1 MRPETEQELAHILLT
16 ELLAYQFASPVRWIE
31 TQDVFLK
38 DYNTERVVEIGPSP
52 TLSGMA
58 NRTIKAK
65 YESYDAALSLQR
77 EVLCYSKDAKEI
89 YYTPD
94 PADLAAATEA
104 ASTSAPSTSEAAPAA
119 AAAAAPVAAAASA
132 PAPSGP
138 VAEIPDEP
146 VKASLL
152 LHVLVAQKLKKGLDQ
167 IPLSK
172 AIKDLVNGKSTV
184 QNEILGDLGKEFG
197 ATPEK
202 PEETPLEELA
212 EQFQETFAGQLGKQS
227 SSLIARLMS
236 SKMPGGFSVAT
247 ARKYLQGR
255 WGLGPGRQDSVLLIS
270 LTQEPAARL
279 ASEGDAKTFL
289 DGVAQKYASIAN
301 ISLASA
307 SASSA
312 GSGGA
317 GGATIDAAAFE
328 ELTKDNKVLAKQQL
342 QVLARYLKLDLNKG
356 NKAAEEQK
364 DNLKAL
370 QDQLDV
376 LNNELGDYFI
386 EGISSSFSRKK
397 ARVYDSSWNWSRQSL
412 LTLYFEIIHGLLK
425 RVDRQLVS
433 EAINIMNRSNNS
445 LIKFMEYHIN
455 QADESKGENYALA
468 KELGNQLIENC
479 KLALNLDPVY
489 KDISYPL
496 GPKTSVDHKGNIQYT
511 EVPRENVR
519 KLQQY
524 VFEMSQGSVVTKS
537 AQPTIA
543 QDLTKAYK
551 AISKQ
556 AELSKDTKFEFEKLY
571 SELIKFLES
580 SKEIEINKNTSL
592 AGSND
597 DNLDSDSTK
606 EVASLQTN
614 SSISNPV
621 SKLIPPETIPFL
633 HLKKR
638 LPDDTWAYDRNLTAT
653 YLDGLEQAA
662 VNGASFK
669 NKYVLITGAGAGSIG
684 AEILKGLIQGGA
696 NVILTT
702 SRFSKK
708 VTEYYQ
714 EIYATYGAKG
724 SSLVV
729 VPFNQGSKQDV
740 KALVDYIYDD
750 VKKDGLGWDLDAI
763 IPFAAIPENG
773 IEMNHIDSKS
783 ELAHRIMLTNLLR
796 ILGEVKDHK
805 VAKGIETRPAQVILP
820 LSPNHGTFG
829 SDGLYSESK
838 LSLETLFNRWHSEGW
853 ANQLTI
859 CGAVIGW
866 TRGTGL
872 MSANNII
879 SEGIENLGVRTFSQS
894 EMGFNILGLLS
905 PEITELCQKSPVW
918 ADLNGGLQF
927 ITQLKDK
934 TNDLRK
940 QILETSDIRKAVSI
954 ETAIE
959 HKVVNGE
966 NADAPFAKTAINPR
980 ANMKFDFPTLKPYDE
995 IKKIAPNLEGLL
1007 NLEKVI
1013 VVTGF
1018 SEVGPWGSSRTRWE
1032 MESQGEFSLE
1042 GCIEIAW
1049 IMGLIKYHNGNLK
1062 GRPYTGWVDAK
1073 TNEPV
1078 EDKDVKGKYETF
1090 ILDHCGI
1097 RLIEPELFHG
1107 YNPSKKEFI
1116 QEVVLEEDLAEF
1128 EASKETAEH
1137 FKLEHGDKVEI
1148 QENPETGEYTVT
1160 LLKGASLFIPKA
1172 LKFDRLVAGQIP
1184 SGWDARRYGIP
1195 EDTISQVDPITL
1207 YVLVSTCEAFIS
1219 AGITDPYELYKYIH
1233 VSELG
1238 NCSGSGMGGV
1248 SALRGMFK
1256 DRYKDQPVQ
1265 NDILQE
1271 SFINTMSAW
1280 VNMLLLSSSG
1290 PIKTPVGACATAV
1303 ESLELGY
1310 ETIVSGKAKVCIV
1323 GGYDDFQEEGSYE
1336 FGNMNATSNSLDE
1349 FEHGRTPS
1357 EMSRPATTTR
1367 NGFMESQGS
1376 GLQIIM
1382 SAKLALEMG
1391 VPIYGVL
1398 GLTATAT
1405 DKIGRSVPAPGKGI
1419 LTTAREHHGDLKYN
1433 TSLLDISYRKRQVE
1447 RRIKEVKSWIDAE
1460 YEYLQEV
1467 SESLPK
1473 EEQDVYLSERIQ
1485 EIQEE
1490 AQQQIAQAKDYYG
1503 NFFHLNNPRISPI
1516 RGALATFG
1524 LTVDDIDVCSLHGTS
1539 TKANDKNESATLNK
1553 MFDHL
1558 GRSEGNPALAVF
1570 QKYLTGHPKGAAG
1583 AWMFNGALQILNSGI
1598 VPGNRNADNIDK
1610 VLEEFEYLLFPSK
1623 SIKTDGVKAISV
1635 TSFGFGQKGA
1645 MAIAI
1650 NSDYLFGI
1658 LSRDEYETY
1667 AAKFNE
1673 RHNKAYSHFHNSFI
1687 NNSLFKVKDH
1697 APYSDELQNPVYLD
1711 PLVRVSQ
1718 TKKGGLEYAS
1728 KDVQNSVSFV
1738 SKSSKD
1744 TSKILSGLV
1753 SGVEAKNIGV
1763 DVELISSI
1771 NVENETFIERN
1782 FTAAEIKYCQ
1792 SAPSPQSSFAGTW
1805 SAKEAVFKAL
1815 GVPSK
1820 GAGAQLKDIEILRD
1834 SNGAPQVELHGEAK
1848 KSAPS
1853 ASVKVSI
1860 SHDDFQSVAVAIL
1873 N

>member
-1 MRPETEQELAHILLT
+1 MRPEIEQELAHLLLT

-52 TLSGMA
+52 TLAGMA
-58 NRTIKAK
+58 SRTIKAK

-77 EVLCYSKDAKEI
+77 QVLCYAKDSKEI

-94 PADLAAATEA
+94 PVEAPTE
-104 ASTSAPSTSEAAPAA
+104 APAA
-119 AAAAAPVAAAASA
+119 ATTSAAAPVAAATAAPVAAAVAAA
-132 PAPSGP
+132 PAAAPAGP
-138 VAEIPDEP
+138 VADIPDEP

-152 LHVLVAQKLKKGLDQ
+152 IHVLVAQKLKKPLDQ
-167 IPLSK
+167 IPMSK

-202 PEETPLEELA
+202 PEDTPLDELA
-212 EQFQETFAGQLGKQS
+212 EQFQESFNGALGKQS

-236 SKMPGGFSVAT
+236 SKMPGGFSVSV
-247 ARKYLQGR
+247 ARKYLQSR
-255 WGLGPGRQDSVLLIS
+255 WGLGSGRQDSVLLMA
-270 LTQEPAARL
+270 LTEEPASRL
-279 ASEGDAKTFL
+279 GNEGDAKAFL
-289 DGVAQKYASIAN
+289 DGIAQKYASKAG

-307 SASSA
+307 AA
-312 GSGGA
+312 GAGAAAGGA
-317 GGATIDAAAFE
+317 SGATIDAAAFE
-328 ELTKDNKVLAKQQL
+328 ELTKDNKILARQQL
-342 QVLARYLKLDLNKG
+342 QVLARYLKMDLNKAS
-356 NKAAEEQK
+356 KVVDQQK
-364 DNLKAL
+364 DTLKDL
-370 QDQLDV
+370 QSQLDFIT
-376 LNNELGDYFI
+376 NELGETFI
-386 EGISSSFSRKK
+386 DGLSSSFSRKK
-397 ARVYDSSWNWSRQSL
+397 ARVFDSSWNWSRQSL

-425 RVDRQLVS
+425 RVDRELVS
-433 EAINIMNRSNNS
+433 EAINIMNRSNAA

-455 QADESKGENYALA
+455 KAKGKTDENYVLA
-468 KELGNQLIENC
+468 HELGSQLIENC
-479 KLALNLDPVY
+479 KEVLDIDPVY

-496 GPKTSVDHKGNIQYT
+496 APKTTVDHKGNISYS
-511 EVPRENVR
+511 EEPRENVR

-524 VFEMSQGSVVTKS
+524 VHEMAQGSTITKEER
-537 AQPTIA
+537 PTIA
-543 QDLTKAYK
+543 DDLTKVYK
-551 AISKQ
+551 AITKQTEVSESSKIQ
-556 AELSKDTKFEFEKLY
+556 LEKVY
-571 SELIKFLES
+571 GELIKFLES
-580 SKEIEINKNTSL
+580 NDEIEMHRSTTV
-592 AGSND
+592 AGIND
-597 DNLDSDSTK
+597 DNLDTDSAK
-606 EVASLQTN
+606 EVASLQKS

-621 SKLIPPETIPFL
+621 SKAIPPETIPFL

-638 LPDDTWAYDRNLTAT
+638 LPNNEWSYDRQLTSV

-662 VNGASFK
+662 VNGVTFK
-669 NKYVLITGAGAGSIG
+669 EKYVLMTGCGAGSIG
-684 AEILKGLIQGGA
+684 AEVLKGLLQGGA
-696 NVILTT
+696 KVIVTT

-708 VTEYYQ
+708 VTDFYQ
-714 EIYATYGAKG
+714 EMYATYGARG
-724 SSLVV
+724 STLVV

-740 KALVDYIYDD
+740 NALVEYIYDD
-750 VKKDGLGWDLDAI
+750 VKKGGLGWDLDAI

-773 IEMNHIDSKS
+773 IDLAQIDSKS
-783 ELAHRIMLTNLLR
+783 ELAHRIMLTNVLR
-796 ILGEVKDHK
+796 IMGAVKQQK
-805 VAKGIETRPAQVILP
+805 SSRGIETRPAQVILP

-838 LSLETLFNRWHSEGW
+838 LSLETLFNRWFSENW

-879 SEGIENLGVRTFSQS
+879 SEGIENLGVRTFSQA
-894 EMGFNILGLLS
+894 EMGFNLLGLLT
-905 PEITELCQKSPVW
+905 PEITQLCQKSPVW

-934 TNDLRK
+934 TNQLR
-940 QILETSDIRKAVSI
+940 QDILESSDIRKAVSI

-966 NADAPFAKTAINPR
+966 NADAPFAKTQINPR
-980 ANMKFDFPTLKPYDE
+980 ANQKFDFPELKPYDE
-995 IKKIAPNLEGLL
+995 IKKLAPNLEGLL
-1007 NLEKVI
+1007 NLEKVV

-1018 SEVGPWGSSRTRWE
+1018 AEVGPWGSSRTRWE
-1032 MESQGEFSLE
+1032 MEAYGEFSLE

-1078 EDKDVKGKYETF
+1078 EDKDVKSKYEAY
-1090 ILDHCGI
+1090 ILEHCGI
-1097 RLIEPELFHG
+1097 RLIEPELFNG
-1107 YNPSKKEFI
+1107 YDPKKKEFI
-1116 QEVVLEEDLAEF
+1116 QEVVIEEDLAEF
-1128 EASKETAEH
+1128 EASKDTAEH
-1137 FKLEHGDKVEI
+1137 FKAQHGEKCEI
-1148 QENPETGEYTVT
+1148 QENAETGEYTVK
-1160 LLKGASLFIPKA
+1160 LLKGATLYIPKA

-1184 SGWDARRYGIP
+1184 TGWDARRYGIS

-1207 YVLVSTCEAFIS
+1207 FVLVAVVEAFIS
-1219 AGITDPYELYKYIH
+1219 AGISDPYELYKYIH

-1248 SALRGMFK
+1248 SALRGMFR

-1303 ESLELGY
+1303 ESLDIGF

-1336 FGNMNATSNSLDE
+1336 FGNMNATSNTLDE
-1349 FEHGRTPS
+1349 FEQGRAPS

-1376 GLQIIM
+1376 GIQIIM
-1382 SAKLALEMG
+1382 NAKLALEMG
-1391 VPIYGVL
+1391 VPIYGIL
-1398 GLTATAT
+1398 GMTATAT

-1419 LTTAREHHGDLKYN
+1419 LTTAREHHGDLKHN
-1433 TSLLDISYRKRQVE
+1433 ASLLDMSYRKRQVE
-1447 RRIKEVKSWIDAE
+1447 RRVREVKSWIDSE
-1460 YEYLQEV
+1460 YEFLQEEAK
-1467 SESLPK
+1467 SMPT
-1473 EEQDVYLSERIQ
+1473 EEQESYISERIQ
-1485 EIQEE
+1485 EIQDE
-1490 AQQQIAQAKDYYG
+1490 AEKQINSAKDYYG
-1503 NFFHLNNPRISPI
+1503 NFFFVNNPRIAPI

-1524 LTVDDIDVCSLHGTS
+1524 LTIDDIDVCSLHGTS
-1539 TKANDKNESATLNK
+1539 TKANDKNESAALNM
-1553 MFDHL
+1553 MFEHL
-1558 GRSEGNPALAVF
+1558 GRTEGNPSMAVF

-1583 AWMFNGALQILNSGI
+1583 AWMFNGGLQILNSGI
-1598 VPGNRNADNIDK
+1598 VPGNRNADNIDQE
-1610 VLEEFEYLLFPSK
+1610 LEKFEYLLFPSK
-1623 SIKTDGVKAISV
+1623 SIKTDGVKAVSV

-1645 MAIAI
+1645 QAIAI
-1650 NSDYLFGI
+1650 NADYLYAV
-1658 LSRDEYETY
+1658 LSKDEYESY
-1667 AAKFNE
+1667 AKKFNE
-1673 RHNKAYSHFHNSFI
+1673 RHNKAYSHYHKAFVTNT
-1687 NNSLFKVKDH
+1687 LFKSKEH
-1697 APYSDELQNPVYLD
+1697 APYTEDLQNPVYLD
-1711 PLVRVSQ
+1711 PLVRVS
-1718 TKKGGLEYAS
+1718 KVKSGELEYTT
-1728 KDVQNSVSFV
+1728 KGVQSDSYI
-1738 SKSSKD
+1738 SKSAKH
-1744 TSKILSGLV
+1744 TSKVLSSLTSDVG
-1753 SGVEAKNIGV
+1753 AKNVGV
-1763 DVELISSI
+1763 DVELISAI
-1771 NVENETFIERN
+1771 NTENETFIERN
-1782 FTAAEIKYCQ
+1782 FTAAEIAYCK

-1815 GVPSK
+1815 GVESK
-1820 GAGAQLKDIEILRD
+1820 GAGAQLKDIEIVRD
-1834 SNGAPQVELHGEAK
+1834 STGAPQVELHGDAAK
-1848 KSAPS
+1848 AAPN

>member
-1 MRPETEQELAHILLT
+1 MRPETEQELAHTLLT

-31 TQDVFLK
+31 TQDVLLK
-38 DYNTERVVEIGPSP
+38 DYKVERIVEIGPSP
-52 TLSGMA
+52 TLAGMA

-65 YESYDAALSLQR
+65 YESFDAALSLQR

-94 PADLAAATEA
+94 PADLAAAAEAAAPSESAPTA
-104 ASTSAPSTSEAAPAA
+104 ASTSAPVA
-119 AAAAAPVAAAASA
+119 AAAAAPVAAA

-152 LHVLVAQKLKKGLDQ
+152 LHVLVAHKLKKSLDQ

-197 ATPEK
+197 STPEK

-212 EQFQETFAGQLGKQS
+212 EQFQDTFAGQLGKQS

-247 ARKYLQGR
+247 ARKYLQSR
-255 WGLGPGRQDSVLLIS
+255 WGLGAGRQDSALLIA

-279 ASEGDAKTFL
+279 ASEGDAKAFL
-289 DGVAQKYASIAN
+289 DTVAQKYASIAN
-301 ISLASA
+301 ITLASA
-307 SASSA
+307 AA
-312 GSGGA
+312 GGAAAGGA

-356 NKAAEEQK
+356 NKAAEQQK
-364 DNLKAL
+364 DDLKAL
-370 QDQLDV
+370 QEQLDV
-376 LNNELGDYFI
+376 LNNELGDYFV

-433 EAINIMNRSNNS
+433 EAINIMNRSNTS

-455 QADESKGENYALA
+455 QADASKGENYALA

-479 KLALNLDPVY
+479 KQVLNLDPVY
-489 KDISYPL
+489 KDISFPV
-496 GPKTSVDHKGNIQYT
+496 GPKTTIDHKGNVSYS
-511 EVPRENVR
+511 EEPRENVR

-524 VFEMSQGSVVTKS
+524 VFEMSQGSEVTKS

-556 AELSKDTKFEFEKLY
+556 AELSKDTKVEFEKLY
-571 SELIKFLES
+571 GELIKFLET
-580 SKEIEINKNTSL
+580 SKDIEINKASL

-606 EVASLQTN
+606 EVASLPTN

-638 LPDDTWAYDRNLTAT
+638 LADDSWAYDRNLTAT

-662 VNGASFK
+662 VNGVSFK

-714 EIYATYGAKG
+714 EIYATYGARG

-750 VKKDGLGWDLDAI
+750 VKKEGLGWDLDAI

-773 IEMNHIDSKS
+773 IEMSQIDSKS

-796 ILGEVKDHK
+796 ILGEVKEHK
-805 VAKGIETRPAQVILP
+805 AARGIETRPAQVVLP

-853 ANQLTI
+853 ANHLTI

-879 SEGIENLGVRTFSQS
+879 SEGIEKLGVRTFSQS
-894 EMGFNILGLLS
+894 EMSFNILGLLS

-927 ITQLKDK
+927 ITQLKEK

-940 QILETSDIRKAVSI
+940 QITETSDIRKAVSI

-980 ANMKFDFPTLKPYDE
+980 ANMKFDFPTLKSYE
-995 IKKIAPNLEGLL
+995 ELKNIAPDLEGLL
-1007 NLEKVI
+1007 NLEKVV

-1032 MESQGEFSLE
+1032 MEAYGEFSLE

-1062 GRPYTGWVDAK
+1062 GKPYTGWVDAK

-1078 EDKDVKGKYETF
+1078 EDKDVKPKYEAH

-1107 YNPSKKEFI
+1107 YNPNKKEFV

-1137 FKLEHGDKVEI
+1137 FKLEHADKVEI
-1148 QENPETGEYTVT
+1148 QENPETGEYTVK
-1160 LLKGASLFIPKA
+1160 LLKGATLFIPKA

-1184 SGWDARRYGIP
+1184 TGWDARRYGIP

-1207 YVLVSTCEAFIS
+1207 FVLVSTCEAFIS

-1256 DRYKDQPVQ
+1256 DRYKDVPVQ

-1303 ESLELGY
+1303 ESLELGF

-1382 SAKLALEMG
+1382 NAKLAIEMG
-1391 VPIYGVL
+1391 VPIYGIL

-1447 RRIKEVKSWIDAE
+1447 RRVKEVKSWIDAE
-1460 YEYLQEV
+1460 YEYLQEL
-1467 SESLPK
+1467 SASLPK
-1473 EEQDVYLSERIQ
+1473 EEQDAYVTERVQ

-1490 AQQQIAQAKDYYG
+1490 AQKQIAQAKDYYG
-1503 NFFHLNNPRISPI
+1503 NFFYVNNPRIAPI

-1553 MFDHL
+1553 MFEHL

-1583 AWMFNGALQILNSGI
+1583 AWMFNGGLQILNSGI

-1623 SIKTDGVKAISV
+1623 SIKTDGVKAVSV

-1645 MAIAI
+1645 QAIAI
-1650 NSDYLFGI
+1650 NSDYLFAI
-1658 LSRDEYETY
+1658 LSKEEYEAYT
-1667 AAKFNE
+1667 AKFNE
-1673 RHNKAYSHFHNSFI
+1673 RHNKAYSHFHQSFI
-1687 NNSLFKVKDH
+1687 TNSLFKVKEH
-1697 APYSDELQNPVYLD
+1697 APYSEDLQNPVYLD
-1711 PLVRVSQ
+1711 PLARVAP
-1718 TKKGGLEYAS
+1718 TKKGELEYSTSSIQKPVSYVSEAS
-1728 KDVQNSVSFV
+1728 K
-1738 SKSSKD
+1738 K
-1744 TSKILSGLV
+1744 TSKLLTQLSAE
-1753 SGVEAKNIGV
+1753 SGAKNVGV
-1763 DVELISSI
+1763 DVELISEI
-1771 NVENETFIERN
+1771 NIENETFIERN
-1782 FTAAEIKYCQ
+1782 FTESEIKYCK

-1815 GVPSK
+1815 GVASK

-1834 SNGAPQVELHGEAK
+1834 SNGAPTVQLHGEAK
-1848 KSAPS
+1848 KAAPA